1 MKLKNTSLTILLYI
15 IWLIILI
22 MRISFWTFEQVWLWL
37 ILVFI
42 ILVIKDTLLYMVD
55 IKPTKKISYDR
66 NKIKKGWLYYYLL
79 INRVYVFPFFL
90 ALYLIYLL
98 IKQTHVYNLNNN
110 IFYLILNENF
120 LLAIVI
126 ISGILTIRHEWADKK
141 YQKKSTSLWSTYL
154 HIGLSIILSLLGVY
168 IILWQVVIL
177 GWIGYVISGIAGI
190 LIFLIWILIIEE
202 DDEEVNNKL

>member
-22 MRISFWTFEQVWLWL
+22 MRISLHSFEEVWLWL
-37 ILVFI
+37 ILVFV
-42 ILVIKDTLLYMVD
+42 ILAIKDVLIYMVD

-79 INRVYVFPFFL
+79 INRVYIFPFFL